1 MRGQVSGGGGLS
13 GRVDRRLRRALGQLR
28 PAVPQPTAVT
38 TLQVS
43 DTPEAELLPE
53 PATHPT
59 AAQRKS
65 FNEEGYLIVDDML
78 EPGDLAP
85 LLAESRRIVHG
96 VWEGSLPQGDPEVTG
111 LPVFG
116 DEPEKSWAI
125 RGLLSPHL
133 ASPIYADYLCSE
145 PVLRYARGFLRQ
157 PEERWMMGDCLIF
170 CSPDVEGVPG
180 IGWHRVSA
188 AALLLASKTG

>member
-1 MRGQVSGGGGLS
+1 MFYVAKLHSGTDFHE
-13 GRVDRRLRRALGQLR
+13 RYRLCSE
-28 PAVPQPTAVT
+28 VC
-38 TLQVS
+38 

-59 AAQRKS
+59 AAQRQS
-65 FNEEGYLIVDDML
+65 FNEDGYLIVDDMV

-96 VWEGSLPQGDPEVTG
+96 VWEGALPRGDPELTG

-116 DEPEKSWAI
+116 EEPEKSWAI

-188 AALLLASKTG
+188 AALLLASAKG